1 MKSDT
6 LSLTNIINE
15 LKLLQSKYLLLLAKK
30 FKEPDPRNAIFK
42 KEKHKISRRIRNN
55 YLPTKY
61 F

>member
-55 YLPTKY
+55 Y
-61 F
+61 